1 MEFCQ
6 TSNCAHS
13 PIAVCLHCQGY
24 LCVEHLLQHNEELI
38 CEANMYC
45 DEFNKIT
52 EEIENMSYNEQ
63 FRSAEEDLNDWI
75 NDQMKQL
82 DKIYEEKL
90 FELKQAH
97 SKVDEKLKKFKQIQQ
112 SKLTSIK
119 RRLFNSQLSKQIGVE
134 QLNQMKTAVEQLRED
149 VHHFKTNQCS
159 IKLVN
164 NDQMNYSY
172 KPNIDIQLKKN
183 ITNDNETITKTDND
197 INQIYNS
204 SKKSQL
210 RADAKPFEY
219 IPKEQNYDSLSSIRQ
234 KDFPGRLFDE
244 YALVESINNMSCSK
258 VSLDEVIRFT
268 SRTAGRDK
276 IYRIIQYA
284 SRFIAWYCIKK
295 RRVVNVE
302 RLIELFQNL
311 ESVMSLTRKGM
322 RLGRFVDYVKS
333 VLESFHIRNKR
344 IGTLFGLIAVCQSL
358 FMLFDNLL
366 LLHRFK
372 IIYFKYPQHLQQY
385 LNQVWLL
392 WLSLALTR
400 DYNEMQA
407 SFAVGQHNHQQKQ
420 DKSLMRRATIFWTNK
435 PLVIDTFKNLC
446 DLYIPLSNLNI
457 VRANNGLQGLA
468 GTIASILGF
477 LQLWDKTYQ
486 LPA

>member
-1 MEFCQ
+1 MEICQ
-6 TSNCAHS
+6 TSNCVHS
-13 PIAVCLHCQGY
+13 PIAVCLHCQGHF
-24 LCVEHLLQHNEELI
+24 CVEHLLQHNEELI

-52 EEIENMSYNEQ
+52 EEIENMSFDEQ
-63 FRSAEEDLNDWI
+63 FTSAEEDLNDWI

-82 DKIYEEKL
+82 DKIYEAKL

-97 SKVDEKLKKFKQIQQ
+97 SEVEEKLSKFKQIQRFKITGIQ
-112 SKLTSIK
+112 
-119 RRLFNSQLSKQIGVE
+119 RRLFNSQLSKQIGFE
-134 QLNQMKTAVEQLRED
+134 QLNQMKTAVEKLRED
-149 VHHFKTNQCS
+149 IHQFKTNQCS

-172 KPNIDIQLKKN
+172 KPNIDIQLEKKISDEN
-183 ITNDNETITKTDND
+183 KTIIKINNDL
-197 INQIYNS
+197 NQTYNS

-219 IPKEQNYDSLSSIRQ
+219 VPKEQNCNSLSSIRQ
-234 KDFPGRLFDE
+234 KDLPSRLFDK
-244 YALVESINNMSCSK
+244 YALVGSINKMSCSK
-258 VSLDEVIRFT
+258 ISLDEVIRFT

-284 SRFIAWYCIKK
+284 SRFLAWYYIKK
-295 RRVVNVE
+295 QRVANVE
-302 RLIELFQNL
+302 RFVELFQNL
-311 ESVMSLTRKGM
+311 ESVMSLTRSGM

-344 IGTLFGLIAVCQSL
+344 IGTLFGLIAVCQGL
-358 FMLFDNLL
+358 YMLFDNIL

-372 IIYFKYPQHLQQY
+372 IIYLKNSQYLQQY

-392 WLSLALTR
+392 WLSLSLTR
-400 DYNEMQA
+400 DYYEMQA
-407 SFAVGQHNHQQKQ
+407 SFAVGQHHQQQQ
-420 DKSLMRRATIFWTNK
+420 DKSLIRRANILWANK
-435 PLVIDTFKNLC
+435 PLVIDTIKNLC

-457 VRANNGLQGLA
+457 VRVNTGLQGLA
-468 GTIASILGF
+468 GTIASILGL